1 MKFYNK
7 IKGNLQLFWHSLFRG
22 MAAADTVIKAPVG
35 SENSS
40 EIVQQMKT
48 GGVFDD
54 MLQQKETQR
63 VKETRDKYYRVLREA
78 DKWDASNITIVSE
91 DENGVIFG
99 NTNSV
104 RKKTKQD
111 FMKHSNV
118 YNPENL
124 SLRTIQ
130 DNKQIQKKNNLVGGF
145 GAVFD
150 PEMVPNGLTDYDTT
164 ITIER
169 DGITPRFF
177 LEKYAKLYRKRQNNC
192 RGFGRRNSRGRKA
205 CKGYRLS

>member
-7 IKGNLQLFWHSLFRG
+7 IKRNLQLFWHSLFRG

-78 DKWDASNITIVSE
+78 DKWKD
-91 DENGVIFG
+91 
-99 NTNSV
+99 
-104 RKKTKQD
+104 
-111 FMKHSNV
+111 
-118 YNPENL
+118 
-124 SLRTIQ
+124 
-130 DNKQIQKKNNLVGGF
+130 
-145 GAVFD
+145 
-150 PEMVPNGLTDYDTT
+150 
-164 ITIER
+164 
-169 DGITPRFF
+169 
-177 LEKYAKLYRKRQNNC
+177 
-192 RGFGRRNSRGRKA
+192 
-205 CKGYRLS
+205 

>member
-1 MKFYNK
+1 MKLYNK

-63 VKETRDKYYRVLREA
+63 VKETRDKYYRILREA

-91 DENGVIFG
+91 DENGVVFG

-124 SLRTIQ
+124 LIRTIQ
-130 DNKQIQKKNNLVGGF
+130 DNKQIQNLFTMTPYYYKTPFEAKERLKKL
-145 GAVFD
+145 
-150 PEMVPNGLTDYDTT
+150 ESLKTK
-164 ITIER
+164 IS
-169 DGITPRFF
+169 F
-177 LEKYAKLYRKRQNNC
+177 LIKVYRKI
-192 RGFGRRNSRGRKA
+192 
-205 CKGYRLS
+205 

>member
-7 IKGNLQLFWHSLFRG
+7 IKYNLQLFWYSLFRG

-91 DENGVIFG
+91 DEMVLF
-99 NTNSV
+99 SV
-104 RKKTKQD
+104 TQ
-111 FMKHSNV
+111 
-118 YNPENL
+118 
-124 SLRTIQ
+124 T
-130 DNKQIQKKNNLVGGF
+130 
-145 GAVFD
+145 A
-150 PEMVPNGLTDYDTT
+150 
-164 ITIER
+164 
-169 DGITPRFF
+169 
-177 LEKYAKLYRKRQNNC
+177 
-192 RGFGRRNSRGRKA
+192 
-205 CKGYRLS
+205 